1 MWPIG
6 PATVLTGFFFFAAMT
21 HSLIVVDAVAVAVGV
36 VAAGVAVGGV
46 DTDVEEAALDAS
58 LFVWFSLNVWW
69 SYPRACMAS
78 AS

>member
-21 HSLIVVDAVAVAVGV
+21 HSLIVVDSVAVGG
-36 VAAGVAVGGV
+36 VAAGV

-58 LFVWFSLNVWW
+58 LFVWFSID
-69 SYPRACMAS
+69 AT
-78 AS
+78 